1 MRPIQNKSQPVD
13 ARTIRKVSRLYA
25 ENAVTDTLPSESQPT
40 DSGFIAAG
48 IETTNFNMYVKVIAA
63 SCSEPTV
70 KHAKKTRIFRVLS
83 GEGIIVYKEENKKA
97 VTQILLRGQ
106 QFECKPEMVYTI
118 GSTGNSHLELLV
130 VEDSKYE
137 ARLEIIAKVENPDV
151 ESPNF
156 STDSLE
162 KGLTPNEDTKRR
174 YSEKAKEIQQGLA
187 DERNRYSGHVGTT
200 ALPSNFVPLINAMP
214 VMPSQS

>member
-1 MRPIQNKSQPVD
+1 MRPLPNKPQPVD
-13 ARTIRKVSRLYA
+13 ARTIRKASRLYA

-48 IETTNFNMYVKVIAA
+48 IETTNFTMYVKVIAA

-70 KHAKKTRIFRVLS
+70 KHPKKTRIFRVLS
-83 GEGIIVYKEENKKA
+83 GEGIIVYKEDKKKA
-97 VTQILLRGQ
+97 VAQTLLRGQ

-130 VEDSKYE
+130 VEDTKYE
-137 ARLEIIAKVENPDV
+137 ARLEIVAKAENPEV

-174 YSEKAKEIQQGLA
+174 YSEKAKEIQQSIA
-187 DERNRYSGHVGTT
+187 DERNRSTGNVGMT
-200 ALPSNFVPLINAMP
+200 ALPANFAPMINAMP
-214 VMPSQS
+214 VMPS